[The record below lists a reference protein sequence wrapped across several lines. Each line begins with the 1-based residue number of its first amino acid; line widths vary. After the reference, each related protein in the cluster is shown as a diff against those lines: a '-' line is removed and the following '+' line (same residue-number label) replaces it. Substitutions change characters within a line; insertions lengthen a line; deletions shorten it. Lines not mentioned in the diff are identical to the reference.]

1 MDLFTEDQRVECQRD
16 VQSHLADEMETA
28 CLGQVKINFHL
39 TSIYDHSVFEAFS
52 KVAQLLTLPLTPPP
66 TPYPLPLPLPPSP
79 NPSPTPTPTPTPTPY
94 PLPLPPTPT
103 P

>member
-66 TPYPLPLPLPPSP
+66 TPYPLP
-79 NPSPTPTPTPTPTPY
+79 PTPTLTS
-94 PLPLPPTPT
+94 
-103 P
+103 

>member
-16 VQSHLADEMETA
+16 VQSHLADEMQTA

-52 KVAQLLTLPLTPPP
+52 KVDQHPPLASTPTPILEPRSRTPNPYPYPLTPTPN
-66 TPYPLPLPLPPSP
+66 PYP
-79 NPSPTPTPTPTPTPY
+79 
-94 PLPLPPTPT
+94 
-103 P
+103 